1 MTYLETARRL
11 AAEGPPFDQGSAAER
26 AAVDRFRA
34 LLSDFKAPDFRER
47 VRDVYAEETFFDDT
61 LKTIRDAAEVERYLA
76 ASADAVEV
84 GTVEFLDLVVSNGD
98 YYFRWEMTLE
108 FKKIAKGETHRS
120 VGMTHVRF
128 DRDGKVV
135 LHKDFWDST
144 NGLFEH
150 VPGLG
155 WALRRAKARL

>member
-11 AAEGPPFDQGSAAER
+11 AAEGAPFDPGSAAEQ
-26 AAVDRFRA
+26 AALDRFRA
-34 LLSDFKAPDFRER
+34 LLSDFRAPDFRER
-47 VRDVYAEETFFDDT
+47 IREVYAEETYFDDT
-61 LKTIRDAAEVERYLA
+61 LKTIRDVAELERYLA

-84 GTVEFLDLVVSNGD
+84 GTVEFLDLVAANGD

-108 FKKIAKGETHRS
+108 FKKLAKGETHRS
-120 VGMTHVRF
+120 VGMTHIRF

-144 NGLFEH
+144 SGLFEH

-155 WALRRAKARL
+155 WALRKAKARL